1 MKHYRIIKYNL
12 ENDLSFDWS
21 SFSDIWKIF
30 NWERL
35 SYDSYIDIENLYIEL
50 INLLINNRVK
60 TTFSIK
66 WLYPYYTFS
75 EIEKNIWFESKIVF
89 SRVLEKI
96 KDSEAVVDIN
106 LNNIWNNIINHYI
119 KEFTYIWFDIFD
131 LERNVQIQYK
141 DEFMFNTK
149 CLRDISRLLIRE
161 LIPCSKINLWKSY
174 IHFWYDMYLYIYCPN
189 GVITADIIKSYK
201 KKWIYIE
208 EGIKSSLK

>member
-21 SFSDIWKIF
+21 SFSDIGKIF
-30 NWERL
+30 NGERL

-66 WLYPYYTFS
+66 GLYPYYTFS
-75 EIEKNIWFESKIVF
+75 EIEKNIGFESKIVF

-106 LNNIWNNIINHYI
+106 LNNIGNNIINHYI
-119 KEFTYIWFDIFD
+119 KEFTYIGFDIFD

-161 LIPCSKINLWKSY
+161 LIPCSKINLGKSY
-174 IHFWYDMYLYIYCPN
+174 IHFGYDMYLYIYCPN

-201 KKWIYIE
+201 KKGIYIE